1 MHHQSGQITP
11 AAFKSAVHDLHNHLA
26 CNSNSTE
33 EWFIDEFAEQP
44 VELEMVCRKSIPIE
58 KSSDSSAD
66 VIVIEYRVVYSE
78 SYQVPVLLIRF
89 QTKSGRS
96 LQHEKLWCENLR
108 SSAFPISM
116 NPLPLSALSE
126 IEHPHLGIPF
136 YQFHPC
142 KTAELMAEVFSSAS
156 VDSISPLKY
165 TIMWLSLIASP
176 LGLHLPQSLCSL

>member
-1 MHHQSGQITP
+1 
-11 AAFKSAVHDLHNHLA
+11 
-26 CNSNSTE
+26 
-33 EWFIDEFAEQP
+33 
-44 VELEMVCRKSIPIE
+44 MVCRKSIPIE